1 MKFIPN
7 TQTLSSLP
15 KLNISTFDQQNS
27 IVATTLID
35 LKDIVPNKFKDSISY
50 SFTRTTNESLNNTD
64 IVIEF
69 VPRYADM
76 AKLMKIE
83 LPLNENKFINE
94 SSCLIGDSSSIV
106 ACQIVDMQNFSMTIK
121 YPVNQNKVTLK
132 KVLN

>member
-35 LKDIVPNKFKDSISY
+35 LKDIVPNKIKDSISY
-50 SFTRTTNESLNNTD
+50 TFIRTTNESLNNTD
-64 IVIEF
+64 IIIEF
-69 VPRYADM
+69 VPRYVDM

-83 LPLNENKFINE
+83 LPLNENKFIN
-94 SSCLIGDSSSIV
+94 
-106 ACQIVDMQNFSMTIK
+106 
-121 YPVNQNKVTLK
+121 
-132 KVLN
+132 